1 VDAHHPDDRPW
12 IGTHQGTLNVGAMFA
27 PMTAFPLLGG
37 ESVVAPLVEPAD
49 ELTID
54 EVRRYS
60 RHLIIPDVG
69 MTGQKRLKN
78 AKVLVIGA
86 GGLGSPALLYL
97 AAAGVGTLG
106 IIDDDVVDESNLQ
119 RQVIHGQSD
128 IGRPKVESAASAITE
143 INPHVR
149 TVLHNVRLD
158 TDNVFEIFADYD
170 LILDGT
176 DNFAT
181 RYLVNDAAVILNKPY
196 VWGSIYRFE
205 GQVSVFWAQE
215 GPQYRDLYPEPPPP
229 GMVPSCAEGGVLGVL
244 CASIGS
250 IMSTEA
256 IKLIAGIGDP
266 LIGRLMVYDA
276 LEMRYST
283 LKIQRDPNG
292 VIPTE
297 LLDDYEAF
305 CGAISDEAAEA
316 AADSTISVATLDGW
330 LKERNDGGRDFV
342 LVDVREL
349 NEYEINKIPGSV
361 LIPKGEFLNGTALEK
376 VPSDKQAVLYCKTG
390 MRSAEALAV
399 LKGAGYA
406 DAVHVGGGVVAWVN
420 QIDPSQP
427 AY

>member
-1 VDAHHPDDRPW
+1 
-12 IGTHQGTLNVGAMFA
+12 
-27 PMTAFPLLGG
+27 
-37 ESVVAPLVEPAD
+37 VVAPLVEPAD

-69 MTGQKRLKN
+69 MDGQKRLKN
-78 AKVLVIGA
+78 AKVLIIGA

-128 IGRPKVESAASAITE
+128 IDKPKTQSAAESVAE
-143 INPHVR
+143 INPYVK
-149 TVLHNVRLD
+149 VVQHNERLD
-158 TDNVFEIFADYD
+158 NDNVLDIFRQYD

-181 RYLVNDAAVILNKPY
+181 RYLVNDAAVILGKPY

-250 IMSTEA
+250 IMVTEA
-256 IKLIAGIGDP
+256 IKLITGIGDP

-292 VIPTE
+292 VLPTE
-297 LLDDYEAF
+297 LMSDYEAF
-305 CGAISDEAAEA
+305 CGALSDEAAEA
-316 AADSTISVATLDGW
+316 AADSTISVHTLDGW

-342 LVDVREL
+342 LVDVREP
-349 NEYEINKIPGSV
+349 NEYEINKIPGSI

-390 MRSAEALAV
+390 VRSAEALAV

-406 DAVHVGGGVVAWVN
+406 DAVHVGGGVSAWVN